1 MARAKPTTKAPRAP
15 AKPRIDWPPS
25 GKVEMTKSFIDR
37 CRDEQRPGVPAVDVR
52 DTLGQG
58 LMLRVSPRTISWGWK
73 AERFGRTQRLDLGP
87 VDGLT
92 IAQARA
98 IANAATDLLR
108 SGDGLPTDRWLVL
121 RKVEMGLITREEAY
135 PDVTFI
141 KVPPPP
147 KPRGWTYEQ
156 AVGAYLDAHEGE
168 WKASTL
174 PDARKNLR
182 HPILLGVLK
191 RPVSTVTPDL
201 LATLITAKNKTHHKQ
216 AVAIYVRLNHFF
228 AWLASPG
235 PRLLSGVA
243 KGHLDDLQRPKKPKL
258 KEAKDG
264 TLIEP
269 VRRQRVRFPTMERV
283 GLLVALARTDLL
295 RAPFPAVLLLLVAT
309 VQRRYAIATAKI
321 AEFAPIPTEPGWGVW
336 RLPPVRRKTGE
347 QDSAQAHHSVPLPPP
362 VWAAVREQIEASTG
376 GAWLFPGMRP
386 RRKGETIGHLSAS
399 SVTHLMAS
407 MPVDASPHDLRR
419 ALRSHG
425 ARTLRLPDGVLDLI
439 IDHAEGVAP
448 GSVSERHYVDD
459 DRLDLKLPVI
469 RAWWNLVEEHA
480 TAATFDLEKIR
491 ADFLVARARQKGREP
506 GVSAPRKRKRA
517 AA

>member
-1 MARAKPTTKAPRAP
+1 MARRPSPPKARLP
-15 AKPRIDWPPS
+15 WPPT
-25 GKVEMTKSFIDR
+25 GKVEITLKFIER
-37 CRDEQRPGVPAVDVR
+37 AREEQRPGAAAVDVR
-52 DTLGQG
+52 DTRGPG

-73 AERFGRTQRLDLGP
+73 AERFGRTVRLDLGP
-87 VDGLT
+87 VERLT
-92 IAQARA
+92 IAQARQV
-98 IANAATDLLR
+98 ATDATELLR
-108 SGDGLPTDRWLVL
+108 SGNGWPSPTWLSWHLVDVGIVDRREAFPDTVL
-121 RKVEMGLITREEAY
+121 A
-135 PDVTFI
+135 PAA
-141 KVPPPP
+141 PPP
-147 KPRGWTYEQ
+147 KPRTWTYDQ
-156 AVGAYLDAHEGE
+156 AVDAYLAAHEGE

-182 HPILLGVLK
+182 HPILLGLLRK
-191 RPVSTVTPDL
+191 PVSTVTPDV
-201 LATLITAKNKTHHKQ
+201 LATLLAAKNKTHHRQ
-216 AVAIYVRLNHFF
+216 AEAIFVRLRHFF
-228 AWLASPG
+228 DWLASPG
-235 PRLLSGVA
+235 PRLDSGVA
-243 KGHLDDLQRPKKPKL
+243 KGVLDELQRPKKPKP

-295 RAPFPAVLLLLVAT
+295 EPPFPAVLLLLVAT

-362 VWAAVREQIEASTG
+362 VWAAVREQIEASSG

-399 SVTHLMAS
+399 TVTHLMAS

-469 RAWWNLVEEHA
+469 RAWWSLVEEHA
-480 TAATFDLEKIR
+480 AAAAFDLEKVR
-491 ADFLVARARQKGREP
+491 ADFLAARARQKGREP
-506 GVSAPRKRKRA
+506 GVSAPRKPKRKA
-517 AA
+517 A

>member
-1 MARAKPTTKAPRAP
+1 
-15 AKPRIDWPPS
+15 
-25 GKVEMTKSFIDR
+25 MTKSFIDR

-182 HPILLGVLK
+182 HPILLGLLK
-191 RPVSTVTPDL
+191 HPVSTVTPDL

-243 KGHLDDLQRPKKPKL
+243 KGHLDDLQRPKKPKP

-347 QDSAQAHHSVPLPPP
+347 QDSAQAHHSVPLPSGVGGRPRADRGVNGRRMAVPGDASAPEGGDHRAPVGQQRDTPDGLHACGRQPARPAPSAPVPRRPDTPP
-362 VWAAVREQIEASTG
+362 TRRC
-376 GAWLFPGMRP
+376 PRPDHRP
-386 RRKGETIGHLSAS
+386 RRGC
-399 SVTHLMAS
+399 
-407 MPVDASPHDLRR
+407 R
-419 ALRSHG
+419 A
-425 ARTLRLPDGVLDLI
+425 
-439 IDHAEGVAP
+439 
-448 GSVSERHYVDD
+448 
-459 DRLDLKLPVI
+459 
-469 RAWWNLVEEHA
+469 
-480 TAATFDLEKIR
+480 
-491 ADFLVARARQKGREP
+491 
-506 GVSAPRKRKRA
+506 GVSLGASLR
-517 AA
+517 